1 MPAYIEELKE
11 AVLDA
16 FQNLTMIPEEA
27 TEQKPAPGKWS
38 LKEIIGH
45 LIDSA
50 VNNQQRFV
58 RAQQS
63 RELVFEGYDQDA
75 WVSSQN
81 YQAANWHELLI
92 LWRTLNLHIVHIM
105 ENVPDDIRTQS
116 RSVHNLHEIAFH
128 TVPEDLPTS
137 LDYFMGDYVL
147 HLKHHLG
154 KVAGLLNSELV

>member
-137 LDYFMGDYVL
+137 LDYFMGDYVQ
-147 HLKHHLG
+147 HLQHHLRQIE
-154 KVAGLLNSELV
+154 ELTGS

>member
-1 MPAYIEELKE
+1 MPAYIQELKE

-27 TEQKPAPGKWS
+27 VEVKPAPDQWS
-38 LKEIIGH
+38 VKEIIGH

-105 ENVPDDIRTQS
+105 ENTPDDIRTQS

-147 HLKHHLG
+147 HLQHHLTA
-154 KVAGLLNSELV
+154 VERLLNG

>member
-1 MPAYIEELKE
+1 MPAYVEELKE

-27 TEQKPAPGKWS
+27 VEIKPATDQWS
-38 LKEIIGH
+38 VKEIIGH

-63 RELVFEGYDQDA
+63 RELIFEGYDQDA

-92 LWRTLNLHIVHIM
+92 LWRTLNLHIVHVM
-105 ENVPDDIRTQS
+105 ENTPDEVRTQS
-116 RSVHNLHEIAFH
+116 RSVHNLHKIAFH

-154 KVAGLLNSELV
+154 KVEELLNS